1 MPIRTSPSTP
11 AKPLAVEYLPTAII
25 KDRAENARV
34 HKPTQI
40 RKIADSIRSF
50 GFVVPALVDDE
61 NVLLA
66 GHGRLAAAKLLGLR
80 SVPVVRV
87 SGLTEPQR
95 RALTL
100 ADNKLTDLSWFDA
113 KKLKAEFSFLSHEV
127 PEFRL
132 ESTGFDI
139 VEIDKLLNADEAAN
153 DQDEVCLPERNAVPV
168 IQPGDLWL
176 VGPHR
181 ILCGSALARVD
192 VARLLADQRIA
203 LTFTDPPYN
212 VKIGGNVSGLGK
224 VKHREFA
231 MASGEMSR
239 AEFTFQFLRPAFEL
253 IRDHSAPGAIAFDC
267 MDWRHA
273 RDVEIAA
280 EGIFAEHK
288 NTIVWVK
295 SNAGMSGFY
304 RSQHEL
310 ILAFK
315 AVSGRN
321 QNNFGL
327 GAQGRHRSNVWQ
339 YPGVNTF
346 RRGRQRELESH
357 PTVKNLKMVSDA
369 ILDCSS
375 PNDVVYDGFLGSGT
389 TALAAALTG
398 RLGYGIELDPI
409 YVDVIIGRLFE
420 GTGLTVQLETGETF
434 AEVAAARGVTLEGDA
449 R

>member
-1 MPIRTSPSTP
+1 MRTRKPSQP
-11 AKPLAVEYLPTAII
+11 AENPLAIEYLPVHTIHE
-25 KDRAENARV
+25 RAENARV
-34 HKPTQI
+34 HKPTQV

-50 GFVVPALVDDE
+50 GFVVPALVDDD

-87 SGLTEPQR
+87 SGLSEAQR

-100 ADNKLTDLSWFDA
+100 ADNKLTDLSWFDV
-113 KKLKAEFSFLSHEV
+113 KKLKTEFSFLSHEV
-127 PEFRL
+127 PEFQL

-139 VEIDKLLNADEAAN
+139 VEIDKLMGADQAAAE
-153 DQDEVCLPERNAVPV
+153 QEEVEVPERNVIPV
-168 IQPGDLWL
+168 SRAGDLWL
-176 VGPHR
+176 VGSHR
-181 ILCGSALARVD
+181 ILCGSALVRAD
-192 VARLLADQRIA
+192 VARLLANRMID

-224 VKHREFA
+224 VKHREFG

-253 IRDHSAPGAIAFDC
+253 IRDHSAPGAIAFVC
-267 MDWRHA
+267 MDWRHT
-273 RDVEIAA
+273 RDVEVAA
-280 EGIFAEHK
+280 EGVFDEHK

-304 RSQHEL
+304 RSQHEM

-315 AVSGRN
+315 TVPGRN

-346 RRGRQRELESH
+346 RHGRKQDLESH

-375 PNDVVYDGFLGSGT
+375 PNDVVFDGFLGSGT

-398 RLGYGIELDPI
+398 RVGCGIELDPI
-409 YVDVIIGRLFE
+409 YVDVILGRLTE
-420 GTGLTVQLETGETF
+420 GTGLVARLETGESL
-434 AEVAAARGVTLEGDA
+434 AEVAAARGVAIEEDA
-449 R
+449 